1 MNTSHISIN
10 KIELKIFELGSGI
23 GLIHPLC
30 FSLFFG
36 SVTSVDVD
44 QKFDLTLF
52 RKKCIE
58 IIDGL
63 NTDPRLKDLVL
74 NLSDE
79 KLNNF
84 KDAVFHEN
92 LLDKLS
98 ITYIS
103 NFKTT
108 AFSSMKARYDVFY
121 SNNTLEHIPPAEIKK
136 ILVESKR
143 ILNPGA
149 MHLHRIDFSDHFSH
163 VDQSISSCNFLKYS
177 DRSHN
182 LIAGNRFNYHNRL
195 RVNDFIEIFESSGYK
210 IIKLEKNIDLAALS
224 ILDSRFKLNK
234 RFVEYK
240 KEDLATSDAIF
251 LAQVIS

>member
-1 MNTSHISIN
+1 M
-10 KIELKIFELGSGI
+10 
-23 GLIHPLC
+23 
-30 FSLFFG
+30 
-36 SVTSVDVD
+36 
-44 QKFDLTLF
+44 
-52 RKKCIE
+52 
-58 IIDGL
+58 
-63 NTDPRLKDLVL
+63 VL

-79 KLNNF
+79 KLDNF
-84 KDAVFHEN
+84 KDTVFHEN
-92 LLDKLS
+92 LLDRLN

-108 AFSSMKARYDVFY
+108 AFSSMKARYDIFY

-136 ILVESKR
+136 IRVESKR

-149 MHLHRIDFSDHFSH
+149 IHLHRIDFSDHFSN

-195 RVNDFIEIFESSGYK
+195 RVNDFIEIFESSGYE